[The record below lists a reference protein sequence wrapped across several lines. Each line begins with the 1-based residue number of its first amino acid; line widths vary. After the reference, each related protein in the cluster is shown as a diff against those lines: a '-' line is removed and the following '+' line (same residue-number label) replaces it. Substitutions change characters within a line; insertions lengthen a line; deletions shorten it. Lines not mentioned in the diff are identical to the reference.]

1 MLRLVLISISII
13 NIRLIKYIEDV
24 DKIEDKALVYIEE
37 IIEGIYTIEEDTREV
52 KEIKD
57 SNRRSAIFVIN

>member
-24 DKIEDKALVYIEE
+24 DKVEDKALVYIEK
-37 IIEGIYTIEEDTREV
+37 IIEGIYIIEEDTREV

-57 SNRRSAIFVIN
+57 SNRRSAMFIIN